1 MSKLSQRLKKRKG
14 KTIYLLVVEMILLL
28 MIVYY
33 LLVAKDAVNAVRVA
47 VSLICAMIPL
57 ALEIIFSMHI
67 PWPIYAFLIIYAC
80 EHMMGACFN
89 LYLYFPWWDNMMHI
103 TEGFMFAVFGYYYL
117 SVGNEKNL
125 KMRIR
130 NIIFAISLAI
140 FIGFLWEIIEYAMD
154 TIWMFDMQKDVLV
167 TRISSY
173 LLADTTGE
181 IGTISNISEVVVNG
195 QVLPGYIDIGLI
207 DTMDDLIMAL
217 IGAVVFSLYALID
230 RDKHPVIRFEE

>member
-1 MSKLSQRLKKRKG
+1 
-14 KTIYLLVVEMILLL
+14 
-28 MIVYY
+28 
-33 LLVAKDAVNAVRVA
+33 
-47 VSLICAMIPL
+47 
-57 ALEIIFSMHI
+57 
-67 PWPIYAFLIIYAC
+67 
-80 EHMMGACFN
+80 
-89 LYLYFPWWDNMMHI
+89 MMHI

-181 IGTISNISEVVVNG
+181 IGTINNISEVVVNG